1 MSEDVNT
8 SLSQW
13 QATFLSIMERCIP
26 KIVLRSRKNLPWLT
40 KQLIQAAR
48 KKRRLFQQS
57 KKTGKV
63 ADYDKYRRFH
73 NRFTNML
80 KQSKQRYL
88 RGLRFLNKKHF
99 WKAIKSLN
107 QHKTSIPTLVED
119 NKFASSNSE
128 KAEIL
133 NNFFSHSFNFTVPP
147 LSFADCDDLGTVD
160 PSVIDDIL
168 CTVEYVEHQLLGLD
182 ISKANG
188 PDGISA
194 RMLKGSAKSIAPS
207 VTNLFNLSLKS
218 GLFPILWKTSH
229 VVPIPKAKEYT
240 SPSNYRPIS
249 LLSILSKI
257 LERHVHSLI
266 TEHISVTHP
275 LADNQ
280 WGFRARRGTT
290 LALLTATNDAK
301 FGLWN

>member
-1 MSEDVNT
+1 
-8 SLSQW
+8 
-13 QATFLSIMERCIP
+13 
-26 KIVLRSRKNLPWLT
+26 
-40 KQLIQAAR
+40 
-48 KKRRLFQQS
+48 
-57 KKTGKV
+57 
-63 ADYDKYRRFH
+63 
-73 NRFTNML
+73 
-80 KQSKQRYL
+80 
-88 RGLRFLNKKHF
+88 
-99 WKAIKSLN
+99 
-107 QHKTSIPTLVED
+107 
-119 NKFASSNSE
+119 
-128 KAEIL
+128 
-133 NNFFSHSFNFTVPP
+133 
-147 LSFADCDDLGTVD
+147 
-160 PSVIDDIL
+160 
-168 CTVEYVEHQLLGLD
+168 
-182 ISKANG
+182 
-188 PDGISA
+188 
-194 RMLKGSAKSIAPS
+194 MLKGSAKSIAPS

-290 LALLTATNDAK
+290 LALLTATK